1 MNHAIN
7 DIGIARQIGN
17 YSDAIEVRPN
27 LRWLLTSGTPGLSLE
42 GNLPADIIGQAEL
55 AWAHVIRMLGNV
67 GMGVEDIVKA
77 THYLTRAE
85 DIAAYGKVRS
95 RFLGDV
101 RPASMLLI
109 VPQLVRP
116 EFLLEIEIIAA
127 KA

>member
-1 MNHAIN
+1 MNHTIN

-42 GNLPADIIGQAEL
+42 GNLPTDITGQAEL
-55 AWAHVIRMLGNV
+55 AWTHIIRMLANV

-77 THYLTRAE
+77 THYLTCAE
-85 DIAAYGKVRS
+85 DISDYGKVRS
-95 RFLGDV
+95 RFLGEV
-101 RPASMLLI
+101 RPASMLLV